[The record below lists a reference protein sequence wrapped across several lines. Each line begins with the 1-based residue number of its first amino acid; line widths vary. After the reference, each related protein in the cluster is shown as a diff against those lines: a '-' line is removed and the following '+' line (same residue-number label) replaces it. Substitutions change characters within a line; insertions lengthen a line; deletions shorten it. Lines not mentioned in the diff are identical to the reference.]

1 MSRNGSVHS
10 DGGIERPASV
20 LSSRRVRTPYRN
32 GKGLGIV
39 GNATW
44 FSSITGLLNTI
55 VGAGVLAMP
64 FAFSHMGIVLGI
76 VVILWA
82 GLTAGFGL
90 YLQTRC
96 ARYLERGTA
105 KFRTVSAITYP
116 KAAVFVDAAIVLK
129 CFGVGVSYLIII
141 GDLMPRVVTGFTHDI
156 GNHTYLLDRHFWIT
170 AFMLIVIPF
179 SFLRKMDSL
188 KFTNIIALVSIGY
201 LWVLVVYHFAKG
213 DTLAQKGH
221 IKVIGTAGP
230 IAFFSSVPVM
240 VFGYTCHQNVR
251 PQAIARHERA
261 GPVLTL

>member
-1 MSRNGSVHS
+1 MATNGLSPAGA
-10 DGGIERPASV
+10 DIERP
-20 LSSRRVRTPYRN
+20 SSATSHRRERSQ
-32 GKGLGIV
+32 KGIV
-39 GNATW
+39 GQATW
-44 FSSITGLLNTI
+44 FSSVTGLLNTI

-64 FAFSHMGIVLGI
+64 FAISHMGLVCGTL
-76 VVILWA
+76 VIIWA

-116 KAAVFVDAAIVLK
+116 RAAVFVDAAIVLK

-141 GDLMPRVVTGFTHDI
+141 GELMPRVVTGFTDNV
-156 GNHTYLLDRHFWIT
+156 GNHTFLLDRHFWIT

-188 KFTNIIALVSIGY
+188 KFTNMIALTSIGY
-201 LWVLVVYHFAKG
+201 LVVLVVYHFAKG
-213 DTLAQKGH
+213 DTLAQRGN

-230 IAFFSSVPVM
+230 ISFLSSVPVM
-240 VFGYTCHQNVR
+240 VFGYTCHQNVSVFGTKWIS
-251 PQAIARHERA
+251 ALD
-261 GPVLTL
+261 LTSCSCSAS

>member
-1 MSRNGSVHS
+1 
-10 DGGIERPASV
+10 
-20 LSSRRVRTPYRN
+20 
-32 GKGLGIV
+32 
-39 GNATW
+39 
-44 FSSITGLLNTI
+44 LLNTI

-64 FAFSHMGIVLGI
+64 FAFSHMGMVLGI
-76 VVILWA
+76 IVILWA
-82 GLTAGFGL
+82 GATAGFGL

-105 KFRTVSAITYP
+105 KFRTVAAITYP

-141 GDLMPRVVTGFTHDI
+141 GDLMPRVVTGFTHDV
-156 GNHTYLLDRHFWIT
+156 GDHAYLLDRHFWIT

-188 KFTNIIALVSIGY
+188 KFTNLIALTSIGY
-201 LWVLVVYHFAKG
+201 LWVLVIYHFAKG

-221 IKVIGTAGP
+221 VKTITTAGP
-230 IAFFSSVPVM
+230 IAVLSSVPVM

-251 PQAIARHERA
+251 YIINPDVIL
-261 GPVLTL
+261 VLTFTDVQHHE

>member
-1 MSRNGSVHS
+1 M
-10 DGGIERPASV
+10 
-20 LSSRRVRTPYRN
+20 
-32 GKGLGIV
+32 

-44 FSSITGLLNTI
+44 FSSVTGLLNTI

-76 VVILWA
+76 LVILWA
-82 GLTAGFGL
+82 GLTAGLGL

-96 ARYLERGTA
+96 ARYLARGTA

-141 GDLMPRVVTGFTHDI
+141 GDLMPRVVAGITHDV
-156 GNHTYLLDRHFWIT
+156 GSHGYLLDRHFWIT

-188 KFTNIIALVSIGY
+188 KFTNIIALCSIGY
-201 LWVLVVYHFAKG
+201 LWVLVIYHFFKG
-213 DTLAQKGH
+213 DTHAQKGAV
-221 IKVIGTAGP
+221 KVIATAGP
-230 IAFFSSVPVM
+230 IAFLSSVPVM
-240 VFGYTCHQNVR
+240 VFGYTCHQNVS
-251 PQAIARHERA
+251 
-261 GPVLTL
+261 